1 VLATV
6 PSKFLLLGEYFWTV
20 LLIVMTLL
28 QIAFPRLIWRW
39 LRRRGWSKRSIFL
52 AALPIPAT
60 AVARGSY
67 LFLTLEQLPN
77 GELAS
82 VGDEYRLV
90 AALTFWVGA
99 LALYFVG
106 MLVAGMP
113 GSEAPVAPKPETLKD
128 IYE

>member
-1 VLATV
+1 MLATV
-6 PSKFLLLGEYFWTV
+6 PSKFLLLGEHFWTV
-20 LLIVMTLL
+20 LLIVMTLF
-28 QIAFPRLIWRW
+28 QIAFPRLIWRS
-39 LRRRGWSKRSIFL
+39 LRRRGWSKRTIFL

-60 AVARGSY
+60 AVAGGPY
-67 LFLTLEQLPN
+67 LFLTLERLPN

-99 LALYFVG
+99 LALCFVG
-106 MLVAGMP
+106 MLVASMP
-113 GSEAPVAPKPETLKD
+113 GREAPVAPKPETLKD

>member
-1 VLATV
+1 MLATV
-6 PSKFLLLGEYFWTV
+6 PSKFLLLGEHFWTV
-20 LLIVMTLL
+20 LLIVMTLF
-28 QIAFPRLIWRW
+28 QIAFPRLIWQW
-39 LRRRGWSKRSIFL
+39 LRRRGWSKRTIFL

-60 AVARGSY
+60 AVAGSSY
-67 LFLTLEQLPN
+67 LCLTLERLPN

-106 MLVAGMP
+106 MLVAWIP
-113 GSEAPVAPKPETLKD
+113 GREAPVAPKPETLKD
-128 IYE
+128 VFE